1 MVMPFSEADGGQGPG
16 GRRGAPGHRGPGGD
30 NLREPRR
37 PVIAGERIR
46 IMDPEPWIGTLPI
59 EITLPEPE
67 TQTIPE

>member
-1 MVMPFSEADGGQGPG
+1 M
-16 GRRGAPGHRGPGGD
+16 
-30 NLREPRR
+30 
-37 PVIAGERIR
+37 IAGERIR